1 MQQSS
6 LGARLDA
13 PQLVATLDHIFQAN
27 LDAEVGGGRGTP
39 VCVWGLHG
47 IGKTMIVEE
56 LARSRG
62 WQYAYLSPAQ
72 FEEMGDLNGL
82 PVLTEDGRTAFA
94 PPSWVPA
101 TPGPGVLLIDDINRA
116 DDRILRGLMQLLS
129 DGRLA
134 SWALPPHWHIVATAN
149 PDDGDYSVTS
159 MDEAILSR
167 MMHVT
172 MTFNVEAWAAW
183 ARRNGLDERGI
194 EFVLAYP
201 EIVSGRRTTPRSLTQ
216 FLRAI
221 ASIKD
226 LHESIDLVQ
235 TLGLSSLDEATVG
248 SFVAHVTNPAG
259 ADIKAVDILDAADF
273 ATVAARL
280 RDLAG
285 SGSART
291 FGSVDA
297 SGANGTSGA
306 NGASGDGGGS
316 LSGHTNV
323 DRLAL
328 VCSRLVKHLTAAR
341 YRPKPR
347 HAENLI
353 RFLTEAPLP
362 KDLLAGTHRDLVG
375 KGSAEVREMMRDKRV
390 ADMLVSLL

>member
-1 MQQSS
+1 MQQSSS
-6 LGARLDA
+6 LGARLGA

-27 LDAEVGGGRGTP
+27 LDAEAGGGRGTP

-56 LARSRG
+56 FARSRG
-62 WQYAYLSPAQ
+62 WEYAYLAPAQ

-101 TPGPGVLLIDDINRA
+101 TPGPGILLIDDINRA
-116 DDRILRGLMQLLS
+116 DDRILRGVMQLLS
-129 DGRLA
+129 EGRMT
-134 SWALPPHWHIVATAN
+134 SWSLPPRWHIVATAN
-149 PDDGDYSVTS
+149 PEDGDYSVTS

-194 EFVLAYP
+194 DFVLAYP
-201 EIVSGRRTTPRSLTQ
+201 EIASGRRTTPRSLTQ

-226 LHESIDLVQ
+226 LRDSIELVQ

-259 ADIKAVDILDAADF
+259 ADIKAVDILDAEDF

-285 SGSART
+285 SGS
-291 FGSVDA
+291 GSGGAGGSDGR
-297 SGANGTSGA
+297 SGAGHA
-306 NGASGDGGGS
+306 NGSGRTD
-316 LSGHTNV
+316 V

-328 VCSRLVKHLTAAR
+328 VCSRLVRHLTAVR

-347 HAENLI
+347 HAENLV

-375 KGSAEVREMMRDKRV
+375 KGSAKVREMMRDKRV

>member
-1 MQQSS
+1 
-6 LGARLDA
+6 
-13 PQLVATLDHIFQAN
+13 
-27 LDAEVGGGRGTP
+27 
-39 VCVWGLHG
+39 
-47 IGKTMIVEE
+47 
-56 LARSRG
+56 
-62 WQYAYLSPAQ
+62 
-72 FEEMGDLNGL
+72 
-82 PVLTEDGRTAFA
+82 
-94 PPSWVPA
+94 
-101 TPGPGVLLIDDINRA
+101 
-116 DDRILRGLMQLLS
+116 
-129 DGRLA
+129 
-134 SWALPPHWHIVATAN
+134 
-149 PDDGDYSVTS
+149 
-159 MDEAILSR
+159 
-167 MMHVT
+167 MHVT

-183 ARRNGLDERGI
+183 ARRNNLDERGI

-226 LHESIDLVQ
+226 LRDSVDLVQ

-248 SFVAHVTNPAG
+248 SFMAHITNPAG
-259 ADIKAVDILDAADF
+259 AEIKAVDILDAEDF
-273 ATVAARL
+273 AAIAARL

-285 SGSART
+285 SGAD
-291 FGSVDA
+291 GPH
-297 SGANGTSGA
+297 
-306 NGASGDGGGS
+306 GDGEGS
-316 LSGHTNV
+316 KSGRTAV

-375 KGSAEVREMMRDKRV
+375 KGSAEVRAMMRDKRV
-390 ADMLVSLL
+390 ADMLVALL